1 MSDKM
6 VTAPNGQ
13 MQRRT
18 DAVGTIQQLL
28 ESNKAQL
35 AAALPRHMDPA
46 RLIRVAVTS
55 LRKNPSLLN
64 CDRASLISCIFQ
76 AAQLGLE
83 VDNGLG
89 HAYLVPFKQECTL
102 IVGFKGLVDL
112 CRRSGQISTIKAVLV
127 HKGDHFYYEEGL
139 KPTLEHRPKPANHD
153 SPIEYVYAVATLR
166 DGGTQFEVM
175 HVDEVR
181 KIQAGSRAGKSG
193 PWIQH
198 FGEMAK
204 KSVIRRL
211 CKMLPVSVELARAVA
226 LDEQADAGIDQSF
239 DVPTE
244 EFSAMLA
251 SPSQTVEPSDAEVI
265 REPGQEG

>member
-6 VTAPNGQ
+6 ATTSNGQ
-13 MQRRT
+13 MVKRT

-28 ESNKAQL
+28 EANKAQL

-55 LRKNPSLLN
+55 LRKNPSLVQ

-76 AAQLGLE
+76 AAQLGID

-102 IVGFKGLVDL
+102 IVGYKGLVDL
-112 CRRSGQISTIKAVLV
+112 ARRSGQISTIRAVV
-127 HKGDHFYYEEGL
+127 VRKGDHFWHEEGL
-139 KPTLEHRPKPANHD
+139 KPKLEHRPKPGNHM
-153 SPIEYVYAVATLR
+153 SPLEYVYAVAELR

-175 HVDEVR
+175 HVDEIKR
-181 KIQAGSRAGKSG
+181 IQSMSRAGRSG
-193 PWIQH
+193 PWVSH
-198 FGEMAK
+198 FDEMARK
-204 KSVIRRL
+204 TVLRRL
-211 CKMLPVSVELARAVA
+211 CKMLPMSVELQRAVA
-226 LDEQADAGIDQSF
+226 IDEQADAGISQSF
-239 DVPTE
+239 EVAPE
-244 EFSAMLA
+244 EFSAMLSA
-251 SPSQTVEPSDAEVI
+251 PSQEATEAEVV